1 MSDNLFTEVINT
13 LQKRK
18 SIKHVKK
25 RQQSL
30 MTIEPDS
37 SGYLIIPDNQL
48 INCNEKE
55 CREYDIY
62 NEEIYKKKF
71 TTYMKIKS
79 KLEKTALELKE
90 LPHEPPKPSNFERL
104 VIYRKRNNHINCLE
118 QTSAVI
124 YLLNNGYKLVND
136 ITKLIINPQEPRKYF
151 EAYQAVEYANEL
163 SNIKQE
169 KYIGIINFTG
179 NYNFLNN
186 NIIVEPTAPN
196 YNMINITDNI
206 TNNSSNNMICSNPE
220 HHSTSE
226 KIYYYDN
233 NTKSNC

>member
-1 MSDNLFTEVINT
+1 MSDNLFTEVVNT
-13 LQKRK
+13 FQKRK

-25 RQQSL
+25 RQRSL
-30 MTIEPDS
+30 MNIEPDNN
-37 SGYLIIPDNQL
+37 GYLLIPDNQL
-48 INCNEKE
+48 INCSEKE
-55 CREYDIY
+55 CREYDVY

-90 LPHEPPKPSNFERL
+90 LPHEPPKPNNFERL
-104 VIYRKRNNHINCLE
+104 VIYRKRNNQVNCLE

-136 ITKLIINPQEPRKYF
+136 ISKLVINPQEPRKYF
-151 EAYQAVEYANEL
+151 EAYQAIEYANEL

-169 KYIGIINFTG
+169 KYMGIINFTG
-179 NYNFLNN
+179 NYSFLSN
-186 NIIVEPTAPN
+186 NIVVEPSAPH
-196 YNMINITDNI
+196 YGMILNEYGTGM
-206 TNNSSNNMICSNPE
+206 TCSNPE

-226 KIYYYDN
+226 KIHYYDSN
-233 NTKSNC
+233 SKSNC